1 MSFHLFTKSDV
12 SHMDA
17 PPDML
22 LEGRTFGW
30 WAISRAYFTQHTEE
44 LQQRLQDLG
53 LSEIVDVHVEDLQNS
68 FQRSSYDYTSDYDV
82 ITFRRLSMQETN
94 RPHAP
99 LEVFQHLDTKS
110 VGMLIYDNLLLTVHE
125 DMAGA
130 ERDFINRYAISG
142 QRLAASPADL
152 MLRLVNFMVD
162 GYLELRRPI
171 TSAIDE
177 WQRLLLD
184 DVDEFDDWS
193 ELLQTR
199 NDLRD
204 LDEICE
210 EQHDAMQEWLD
221 SMQEQATLHL
231 SKQTKAERLRRDLLI
246 ARSRD
251 VIEHIGRV
259 ERHLERM
266 EKAIDN
272 ATQIHFSVQGH
283 KTNEFMRALTVVTAI
298 FLPLTLVTG
307 FFGMNFEGMPLIGST
322 LGFWVVS
329 GLMLLVALGLFVYFW
344 RRKVF
349 TGVH

>member
-1 MSFHLFTKSDV
+1 MSFHLFTKSEV
-12 SHMDA
+12 KHMDE
-17 PPDML
+17 PPEML

-30 WAISRAYFTQHTEE
+30 WAISRAYVINHADEI
-44 LQQRLQDLG
+44 QQRLQQLG
-53 LSEIVDVHVEDLQNS
+53 MPEVVDVHLDDLQS
-68 FQRSSYDYTSDYDV
+68 SVQISSYDYTSDYDV
-82 ITFRRLSMQETN
+82 VTFRRLSMQNSAAMGNPNEIF
-94 RPHAP
+94 R
-99 LEVFQHLDTKS
+99 HLDTKS
-110 VGMLIYDNLLLTVHE
+110 VGMLIFDNLLLTVHE
-125 DMAGA
+125 DLEDA
-130 ERDFINRYAISG
+130 EKDFVNRYAISG

-152 MLRLVNFMVD
+152 MVRLVNFMVD

-171 TSAIDE
+171 TSAIDQ

-184 DVDEFDDWS
+184 DVDAFDDWS
-193 ELLQTR
+193 DLLVTR
-199 NDLRD
+199 NDLRN

-221 SMQEQATLHL
+221 SLQEQATLHL

-272 ATQIHFSVQGH
+272 AIQIHFSVQGH

-307 FFGMNFEGMPLIGST
+307 FFGMNFEGMPLIQSSA
-322 LGFWVVS
+322 GFWAVT
-329 GLMLLVALGLFVYFW
+329 GLMLLVAVGLFIYFW
-344 RRKVF
+344 RQKVF

>member
-1 MSFHLFTKSDV
+1 MSFHLFTKSEV
-12 SHMDA
+12 SHMDE
-17 PPDML
+17 PPNML

-30 WAISRAYFTQHTEE
+30 WAISRAYVINHADEI
-44 LQQRLQDLG
+44 QQRLQQLG
-53 LSEIVDVHVEDLQNS
+53 MPEVVDVHFEDLRSSVQI
-68 FQRSSYDYTSDYDV
+68 SSYDYTSDYDV
-82 ITFRRLSMQETN
+82 VTFRRLSMQN
-94 RPHAP
+94 AVAMQNPNDIFR
-99 LEVFQHLDTKS
+99 HLDTKS
-110 VGMLIYDNLLLTVHE
+110 VGMLIFDNLLLTVHE
-125 DMAGA
+125 DLEVA
-130 ERDFINRYAISG
+130 ERDFVHRYAISG

-152 MLRLVNFMVD
+152 MVRLVNFMVD

-171 TSAIDE
+171 TSAIDQ

-184 DVDEFDDWS
+184 DVDAFDDWS
-193 ELLQTR
+193 DLLVTR
-199 NDLRD
+199 NDLRN

-221 SMQEQATLHL
+221 SLQEQATLHL

-272 ATQIHFSVQGH
+272 AIQIHFSVQGH

-307 FFGMNFEGMPLIGST
+307 FFGMNFEDMPLIGSAA
-322 LGFWVVS
+322 GFWGVS
-329 GLMLLVALGLFVYFW
+329 ALMLLVAVGLFVYFW
-344 RRKVF
+344 RQKVF